1 MGTAY
6 ATDLTTSST
15 SLSGY
20 DINPPLVTRVDAKQT
35 SYEGSHTVEAEF
47 IDAESEI
54 DSESDSVTVP
64 NVMVTG
70 CQKTNRKISCT
81 ASGMKA
87 GEHTIH
93 VSVKDKY
100 GNKKEEDH
108 HVTITDTVAP
118 IIDSIAASPANV
130 TVKYHDPAPSSG
142 IKSILVTV
150 DGIKLDCCSVD
161 SNRNHDWDNCDA
173 GSDDHT
179 NGLGPYLGWGHCH
192 HGNGNGYGHDRDSDS
207 FEHLATGC
215 SSIAGTTSCDG
226 DDFDDLGDHD
236 GDGNLSDDNDDSS
249 DNDDDYEREHSSGS
263 VGLTCP
269 ILQTLSCGPHEVVV
283 TITDNAGNTT
293 TGTAVLNSGGDC
305 TAPVTTDNA
314 PTGWQNTDVNV
325 TLTCTDAGSG
335 CASTTYEVDGGTTQT
350 GNTVSLTTNGTHTIT
365 YRSTDV
371 AGNVEVTRTA
381 TVMIDKTPP
390 DVTTSGNMTA
400 EATGPSGASASFTAS
415 ATDALSGVVGDT
427 TCTPASGSTFPLGTT
442 TVTCS
447 ATDAAGNTGSAT
459 LNVIV
464 VDTTPPVVTTSG
476 DMTVEATGP
485 SGAVADFTSGAT
497 DIVDGTDLTSCT
509 PASGSTFP
517 LGTTTVTCSATDAAG
532 NTGSAT
538 LTVKVQD
545 TTAPA
550 VTYTGPSDTIYTSES
565 PTITGTATDAVGV
578 VSATAS
584 IGGGPEIACTV
595 DAGNVSCPTSGV
607 DYGPHTVVIT
617 ATDAAGNAGTAT
629 GTFCKSSGRPNLML
643 YKVKGPYVVSGDPY
657 RWVTVDYRMANSG
670 PSAYNVSMLSMTAN
684 NGIYLTSPSP
694 LPVLGNISPGESV
707 SFSVKYYWPV
717 GVSSYIF
724 TNTACAEDQCFTEY
738 MYP

>member
-1 MGTAY
+1 MPIKWRVGEQRSGYDLCSQKIKKGLGMKANTTPSRWLFCATILVLGIVFGISLFMGTAY

-459 LNVIV
+459 L
-464 VDTTPPVVTTSG
+464 
-476 DMTVEATGP
+476 
-485 SGAVADFTSGAT
+485 
-497 DIVDGTDLTSCT
+497 
-509 PASGSTFP
+509 
-517 LGTTTVTCSATDAAG
+517 
-532 NTGSAT
+532 
-538 LTVKVQD
+538 TVKVQD